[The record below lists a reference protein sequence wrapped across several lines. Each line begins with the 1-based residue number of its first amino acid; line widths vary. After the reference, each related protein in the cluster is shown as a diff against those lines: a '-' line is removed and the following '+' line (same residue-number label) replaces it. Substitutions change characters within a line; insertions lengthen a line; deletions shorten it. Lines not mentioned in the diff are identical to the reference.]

1 VKPFLY
7 DEVLEVNK
15 PLAVNSFLMD
25 GIPIVIVD
33 NLFKSIAPLKNII
46 LNTPVGNWKYHPQ
59 GKNYVD
65 YYDCRINFPVLQS
78 ELYNITTEIIKALY
92 KKDTALIDGINV
104 NWFKQ
109 INNKRSDYAFPHVD
123 CDENEVKYTCIV
135 YLNSK
140 EESSGGTAFFKNKII
155 RSTIGTTT
163 IADKF
168 TEDYPQTYEN
178 GKDYWAPMEYWDMVG
193 HVPMEPNRLVIFP
206 AEYYHSAYHPQ
217 NSFYEFPRLSLAYW
231 MKEINN

>member
-1 VKPFLY
+1 MKPFLY

-15 PLAVNSFLMD
+15 PLEVNSFTMG
-25 GIPIVIVD
+25 GIPIITVD
-33 NLFKSIAPLKNII
+33 NLFKSIEPLRNII

-65 YYDCRINFPVLQS
+65 YYDCRMHFTAFKA
-78 ELYNITTEIIKALY
+78 ELYNITPEIIKAIY
-92 KKDTALIDGINV
+92 KKDAAFLHGIGI

-109 INNKRSDYAFPHVD
+109 INDKRSDYAFPHVD
-123 CDENEVKYTCIV
+123 CDKDESQYTCIV

-140 EESSGGTAFFKNKII
+140 EESSGGTAFFKNKITG
-155 RSTIGTTT
+155 SPIGNTD

-168 TEDYPQTYEN
+168 IKDFPQTFEN
-178 GKDYWAPMEYWDMVG
+178 GMDYWASMKYWELIG
-193 HVPMEPNRLVIFP
+193 HVPMEPNRLIVFP

-217 NSFYEFPRLSLAYW
+217 NTFYEFPRLSLVYW
-231 MKEINN
+231 MREINN